1 MGHAVYTKSDPRAV
15 ILKRYAGELAKGTE
29 FEREFNLL
37 TAIERLS
44 PEVIL
49 DVKGTKKD
57 MCANVDMYSGFVYSM
72 LGIPDNLF
80 TPLFCCAR
88 MAGWSAHRFEELVSG
103 KRIIRPAYKSTRL
116 EERVFKPIDER

>member
-1 MGHAVYTKSDPRAV
+1 MSDPRAV

-57 MCANVDMYSGFVYSM
+57 MRQRRHVLGFAHSM
-72 LGIPDNLF
+72 LGFPTNLF

-116 EERVFKPIDER
+116 EERVFMPIDER